1 MPYTLIAKAASAAS
15 PDRRKGRLGEAVA
28 PDYTVGEVCGPALHR
43 ARSAIRWAVSRAFAL
58 VMCSYATAS
67 SPSAF
72 RCARPNM
79 YINSQNN

>member
-43 ARSAIRWAVSRAFAL
+43 ARSAIRWAVSKAFRGGFGAFAPL
-58 VMCSYATAS
+58 VMCSYGDASATS
-67 SPSAF
+67 
-72 RCARPNM
+72 
-79 YINSQNN
+79 